1 MIELLSEAV
10 LATCCEEHRVG
21 LESRID
27 QEIHCDQSEDSEKW
41 ACLWLQ
47 GFSLLARFKAFCLDL
62 TVCCLQTAEQAPLD
76 LLPCKQFIWFFPQF
90 LTNALKAVDSNK
102 QKKTE
107 KSSQSEESCI
117 WSFPHSFFYVSVHP
131 SHIDTLW
138 SETWPEGC
146 EFAV

>member
-27 QEIHCDQSEDSEKW
+27 QEIHCNQSEDSEKW

-47 GFSLLARFKAFCLDL
+47 GFSLLARFKAFCFDL

-76 LLPCKQFIWFFPQF
+76 LLPCKQFICFFPNFWQMLWKQ
-90 LTNALKAVDSNK
+90 LTQTTKKRQKNPHS
-102 QKKTE
+102 QKKVVFDL
-107 KSSQSEESCI
+107 
-117 WSFPHSFFYVSVHP
+117 FPHSFFYVSVHP